1 MFLGTAKEIWDAIKQ
16 TYSKV
21 HDAAQ
26 IYEIKTKI
34 SNTKQGNR
42 SVTDYS
48 NFLKSLWQEMDHYQ
62 CIQMQ
67 CSEDVSILRRFVE
80 RDRIY
85 DFLAGL
91 NLEFDA
97 VRVQILGKEEL
108 SSLNEVMVD
117 TPAVDSSVLVFK
129 SSKEPKNV
137 NKDTLWCPMKL
148 FCDNKSAI
156 SIAHNPIQHDRTKHI
171 EVDRH
176 FIKEKLD
183 SGLICTPF
191 ISTSDQLADMLTKG
205 LSGATFQ
212 RLVSK
217 LGMDDIHL
225 PA

>member
-16 TYSKV
+16 TYSMV
-21 HDAAQ
+21 HDVAQ

-34 SNTKQGNR
+34 SNTKQNNH

-62 CIQMQ
+62 CFQMK
-67 CSEDVSILRRFVE
+67 CSEDVSILKRFVE

-97 VRVQILGKEEL
+97 IRAIVIVLAEEGRRG
-108 SSLNEVMVD
+108 VMVD
-117 TPAVDSSVLVFK
+117 TPSIDSFELVSK
-129 SSKEPKNV
+129 SSKEHNI
-137 NKDTLWCPMKL
+137 CPMKL

-156 SIAHNPIQHDRTKHI
+156 SIAHNPVQYDRTKHI
-171 EVDRH
+171 EVGRH

-183 SGLICTPF
+183 SGLICTHF
-191 ISTSDQLADMLTKG
+191 ISTSDQLIDMFTKG

-212 RLVSK
+212 
-217 LGMDDIHL
+217 
-225 PA
+225 